1 MEQEVTI
8 NGNSSIEVTLADES
22 QKLSEVMVVG
32 KSNAQILKESAFAT
46 SAFNIKPIVSS
57 VHNINNVL
65 GKTTGV
71 KIREEG
77 GVGSDFDLS
86 INGMSG
92 NSVRYFLDGIPL
104 DTKGSGVNL
113 ANLPVNLIERVEIYN
128 GVIPASLGAD
138 ALGGAINIVTNRQK
152 KNFLDFSYGYGS
164 FNTHKGELF
173 AQVVTPKTGIM
184 IKPVVSANYSA
195 NNYVMKGV
203 EVPNEEIP
211 DLKQVILRDS
221 TMIIFHFTVNL
232 RLGLPTRNGQMP
244 FLLEVHSPK
253 WTRSCRPVQF
263 RQKFMEWQKGIL
275 SQRVFLQYITKRVLL
290 RKTLHSVLP
299 LPIPGTI
306 QGQ

>member
-1 MEQEVTI
+1 MLEMKRILLFILFLTTAAITVAQTKFALYGSVKDMSGQPLQSVTVLVKGNSSLWGETDPSGNFTLKLSKGTYTLIFNHIGYHDLEQEVTI

-113 ANLPVNLIERVEIYN
+113 ANLPVNLIERVEIYK

-152 KNFLDFSYGYGS
+152 KIFHMGTALSIHIKGNFL
-164 FNTHKGELF
+164 
-173 AQVVTPKTGIM
+173 P
-184 IKPVVSANYSA
+184 
-195 NNYVMKGV
+195 
-203 EVPNEEIP
+203 
-211 DLKQVILRDS
+211 R
-221 TMIIFHFTVNL
+221 
-232 RLGLPTRNGQMP
+232 
-244 FLLEVHSPK
+244 
-253 WTRSCRPVQF
+253 
-263 RQKFMEWQKGIL
+263 
-275 SQRVFLQYITKRVLL
+275 
-290 RKTLHSVLP
+290 
-299 LPIPGTI
+299 
-306 QGQ
+306 